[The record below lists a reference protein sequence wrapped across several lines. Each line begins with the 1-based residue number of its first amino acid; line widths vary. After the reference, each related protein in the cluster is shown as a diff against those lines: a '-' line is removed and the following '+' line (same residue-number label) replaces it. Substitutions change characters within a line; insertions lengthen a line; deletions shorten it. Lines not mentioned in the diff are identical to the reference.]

1 MTTGAID
8 AMISILD
15 FYANFYNHASIMIQ
29 AGTKV
34 WTCELQRNKEDTI
47 ALKEISL

>member
-34 WTCELQRNKEDTI
+34 LDMRTT
-47 ALKEISL
+47 KEIKRIQ